1 MFIYLMGNA
10 KKNIKINKKSKALDS
25 GKVRKIVRSVL
36 KSDADV
42 KRYYHNSGAASVQF
56 SYTPAYIQLTPVPA
70 QGSGDDERVGD
81 EIRLQYINL
90 RLRLVGSNTL
100 PDVARVIIF
109 RWRPQSALG
118 ILSPTYDDIMYSLPT
133 VDYQSSMS
141 AYNMKNK
148 QNYVI
153 LKDMFVNFGTN
164 TNIRS
169 YNLKI
174 NCRNIKQT
182 FIGEDT
188 CTNQIYMF
196 IVGEGLPTGTY
207 VYSSEVAYLDI

>member
-1 MFIYLMGNA
+1 MFIYLMGYA
-10 KKNIKINKKSKALDS
+10 KKNVKINKKSKALDS

-42 KRYYHNSGAASVQF
+42 KRYVFNSGASSVAF
-56 SYTPAYIQLTPVPA
+56 TYTPAYIQLTPIPT
-70 QGSGDDERVGD
+70 QGSGDSERVGD

-90 RLRLVGSNTL
+90 RLRLVGSGSL

-109 RWRPQSALG
+109 RWRPQSDLG
-118 ILSPTYDDIMYSLPT
+118 TNNPNYDDIMQSAPT
-133 VDYQSSMS
+133 IDYQSCMS
-141 AYNMKNK
+141 GYNYKNK

-164 TNIRS
+164 TNVRS

-188 CTNQIYMF
+188 STNQIYMF
-196 IVGEGLPTGTY
+196 LVGEGLPTNTY
-207 VYSSEVAYLDI
+207 VYNAEMAYLDI